1 MKKVNYGSAGSL
13 MIWISAETWRRG
25 YDTPI
30 LEPTQTERV
39 PMIKRTRFAGGGSTR
54 WLSFAAGPAV
64 VLVLISLLTACQKEE
79 KAAGT
84 VVRPVRTVTV
94 AMQEGGEKVS
104 LTGEIQPRYQ
114 ADLGFRVNGKI
125 LDRPV
130 DVGTQVK
137 TGDLLARLDPQQFRQ
152 DLEVA
157 KAEVVKADA
166 EVARSQAQEYRQRE
180 LLKNGHTT
188 QVAYDQA
195 LKTFKTAQAQ
205 ADAARAKQVQASENL
220 GYTDLKADADGVISA
235 IGADP
240 GQVVSAGQMVV
251 RLAQPGEREA
261 VFNVAEATFKNP
273 PKNPTV
279 EVALVSNHDIKTT
292 GKVRYVSPQAD
303 PTTRTFTVR
312 VSLPDAPPQMRL
324 GANVVGSVTVNEG
337 RVVTIPASALFQKDG
352 QPAVWL
358 VTKDGTVQLKPI
370 TVARYQGDLVVV
382 GSGLAQGDVVV
393 TGGVQKLLPGQK
405 VRLMQASA
413 G

>member
-1 MKKVNYGSAGSL
+1 MISRIGRVNAPATIG
-13 MIWISAETWRRG
+13 
-25 YDTPI
+25 
-30 LEPTQTERV
+30 
-39 PMIKRTRFAGGGSTR
+39 
-54 WLSFAAGPAV
+54 AV
-64 VLVLISLLTACQKEE
+64 VLMLALTACKKEEE
-79 KAAGT
+79 KAAAPNI
-84 VVRPVRTVTV
+84 RPVRTVTV
-94 AMQEGGEKVS
+94 EPKEAGETVS

-114 ADLGFRVNGKI
+114 ADLGFRVRGKI
-125 LDRPV
+125 LQRPV

-137 TGDLLARLDPQQFRQ
+137 KGDLLARLDPQQYSQ

-157 KAEVVKADA
+157 KAEVAKADA
-166 EVARSQAQEYRQRE
+166 EVTRSRNQEYRQSE
-180 LLKNGHTT
+180 LLKKGFTT

-195 LKTFKTAQAQ
+195 VKTFKTAEAE
-205 ADAARAKQVQASENL
+205 AEAARAKQTQASENL

-240 GQVVSAGQMVV
+240 GQVVSAGQMVA
-251 RLAQPGEREA
+251 RLAQLGEREA
-261 VFNVAEATFKNP
+261 VFNVAEATFKSP

-279 EVALVSNHDIKTT
+279 TVELVSNPEVKVA

-324 GANVVGSVTVNEG
+324 GATVVGSVTLGEG
-337 RVVTIPASALFQKDG
+337 QVVMIPGSALFQKDG

-358 VTKDGTVQLKPI
+358 VSKDGTVELKPI
-370 TVARYQGDLVVV
+370 TVARYQGDSVVV
-382 GSGLAQGDVVV
+382 GGGLGQGDIVV

>member
-1 MKKVNYGSAGSL
+1 MNSKIGLLLVL
-13 MIWISAETWRRG
+13 MLA
-25 YDTPI
+25 
-30 LEPTQTERV
+30 
-39 PMIKRTRFAGGGSTR
+39 
-54 WLSFAAGPAV
+54 FAA
-64 VLVLISLLTACQKEE
+64 CRKEE
-79 KAAGT
+79 QAAAPDI
-84 VVRPVRTVTV
+84 RPVRTVTV
-94 AMQEGGEKVS
+94 EPREGGDTVS

-114 ADLGFRVNGKI
+114 ADIGFRVNGKI
-125 LDRPV
+125 LARPV

-137 TGDLLARLDPQQFRQ
+137 AGDLLARLDPQQYRQ

-157 KAEVVKADA
+157 KAEVAKADA
-166 EVARSQAQEYRQRE
+166 EVARSRAQEYRQGE

-195 LKTFKTAQAQ
+195 VKTFKTAQAQ
-205 ADAARAKQVQASENL
+205 ADAVRAKQVQATENL
-220 GYTDLKADADGVISA
+220 GYTDLKADNDGVISA

-261 VFNVAEATFKNP
+261 VFNVAEAAFKTP

-279 EVALVSNHDIKTT
+279 EVQLVSNPDIKTA

-324 GANVVGSVTVNEG
+324 GANVVGSVTMNEG
-337 RVVTIPASALFQKDG
+337 QSIAIPGSALFQKEG

-358 VTKDGTVQLKPI
+358 VGKDGTVQLKQI
-370 TVARYQGDLVVV
+370 TIDRYQGDLVVV
-382 GSGLAQGDVVV
+382 GDGLAQGDVVV
-393 TGGVQKLLPGQK
+393 TGGVQKL
-405 VRLMQASA
+405 
-413 G
+413 

>member
-1 MKKVNYGSAGSL
+1 MS
-13 MIWISAETWRRG
+13 ETDLIKQRLSRC
-25 YDTPI
+25 
-30 LEPTQTERV
+30 V
-39 PMIKRTRFAGGGSTR
+39 PFTLGKIGA
-54 WLSFAAGPAV
+54 
-64 VLVLISLLTACQKEE
+64 LVLLLVLAACQKEE
-79 KAAGT
+79 KAAAT
-84 VVRPVRTVTV
+84 PIRPVRTVTV
-94 AMQEGGEKVS
+94 ELQEGGETLS

-125 LDRPV
+125 LERPV
-130 DVGTQVK
+130 DVGTLVK

-157 KAEVVKADA
+157 KAEVAKADA
-166 EVARSQAQEYRQRE
+166 EVTRSQAQEYRQRE

-195 LKTFKTAQAQ
+195 LKTFKTAQAD

-220 GYTDLKADADGVISA
+220 GYTDLKADNDGVISA
-235 IGADP
+235 IGAEP

-251 RLAQPGEREA
+251 KLAQPGEREA
-261 VFNVAEATFKNP
+261 VFNVAEATFKNRL
-273 PKNPTV
+273 KNPTV
-279 EVALVSNHDIKTT
+279 EVQLVSNPEIKAS

-324 GANVVGSVTVNEG
+324 GANVVGSVTMNEG
-337 RVVTIPASALFQKDG
+337 MAVTIPGSALFQKDG

-370 TVARYQGDLVVV
+370 AVERYQGDSVVV
-382 GSGLAQGDVVV
+382 ASGLAQGDVVV
-393 TGGVQKLLPGQK
+393 TGGVQ
-405 VRLMQASA
+405 
-413 G
+413 

>member
-1 MKKVNYGSAGSL
+1 MRMTGN
-13 MIWISAETWRRG
+13 
-25 YDTPI
+25 
-30 LEPTQTERV
+30 RV
-39 PMIKRTRFAGGGSTR
+39 QRLVHLIG
-54 WLSFAAGPAV
+54 AV
-64 VLVLISLLTACQKEE
+64 GLLVLLATLSACKKEE
-79 KAAGT
+79 TAAAPT
-84 VVRPVRTVTV
+84 IRPVRTVTV
-94 AMQEGGEKVS
+94 EPREAGETVS

-220 GYTDLKADADGVISA
+220 GYTDLRADADGVISA

-261 VFNVAEATFKNP
+261 VFNLADGAFKNRTTD
-273 PKNPTV
+273 PTV
-279 EVALVSNHDIKTT
+279 N
-292 GKVRYVSPQAD
+292 R
-303 PTTRTFTVR
+303 
-312 VSLPDAPPQMRL
+312 APCQQSR
-324 GANVVGSVTVNEG
+324 NRN
-337 RVVTIPASALFQKDG
+337 RG
-352 QPAVWL
+352 QGPL
-358 VTKDGTVQLKPI
+358 YLT
-370 TVARYQGDLVVV
+370 
-382 GSGLAQGDVVV
+382 
-393 TGGVQKLLPGQK
+393 
-405 VRLMQASA
+405 
-413 G
+413 